1 VPRRETTQQRY
12 NRLALEGVRMCG
24 PVPPTDADLDVV
36 EDFRRQLRERKA
48 GRVDVAE
55 RVRAVADPLITHGG
69 YTPDMIYDAVFQA
82 LGVGMGK
89 GGSGDDSSVLY
100 PSPLGMVAVC
110 PYCGATGGGGHG
122 GFCPNGTA

>member
-1 VPRRETTQQRY
+1 MPRRETTQERF
-12 NRLALEGVRMCG
+12 NKLMLEGVRMCG
-24 PVPPTDADLDVV
+24 PKPPTDADLDVV

-48 GRVDVAE
+48 GKVDVAE

-82 LGVGMGK
+82 LGIGLGK
-89 GGSGDDSSVLY
+89 GGGGDQNVLY
-100 PSPLGMVAVC
+100 PSPLGMVTVC

-122 GFCPNGTA
+122 GFCPNGTAG